1 MFAAFDLKTNK
12 LVWEHSWPQGCFSGS
27 LATGGGLVFTGR
39 SDGRL
44 TALDSATGDL
54 LWQFQTD
61 AGVNAPSTT
70 FDYEGTQY
78 VAVMSAGTLFGAGKK
93 GDSIWLFSLN
103 GKMESL
109 PTSAP
114 ASTRPGAT
122 ATTGAAAEVPV
133 VYAPG
138 APDLVNGKVLYTRF
152 CEACHGESGL
162 GGHGGGAPLGA
173 AAHDMKIIISTATNG
188 KNQNMPPFRGALKPE
203 ELRDIAGF
211 IAHELFKQPL
221 PN

>member
-1 MFAAFDLKTNK
+1 
-12 LVWEHSWPQGCFSGS
+12 
-27 LATGGGLVFTGR
+27 LVFTGR

-61 AGVNAPSTT
+61 AGVNAPATT
-70 FDYEGTQY
+70 FEYHGTQY
-78 VAVMSAGTLFGAGKK
+78 IAVMSAGTLFGAGKK
-93 GDSIWLFSLN
+93 GDSIWLFSLH
-103 GKMESL
+103 GRMESL
-109 PTSAP
+109 P
-114 ASTRPGAT
+114 ASIPSTTRAGPP
-122 ATTGAAAEVPV
+122 GAAAGAATVLPPV
-133 VYAPG
+133 VFASG
-138 APDLVNGKVLYTRF
+138 APDLSNGRILYARF
-152 CEACHGESGL
+152 CEACHGESGQ

-173 AAHDMKIIISTATNG
+173 AAHDMKVIIATATNG

-211 IAHELFKQPL
+211 ISHDLFKRPL